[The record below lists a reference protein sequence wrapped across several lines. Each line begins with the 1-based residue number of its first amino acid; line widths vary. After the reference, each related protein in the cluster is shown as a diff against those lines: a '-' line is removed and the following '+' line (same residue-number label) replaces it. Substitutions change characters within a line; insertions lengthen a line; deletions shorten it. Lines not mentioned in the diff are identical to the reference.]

1 MKTLLIGLA
10 SLVPSSRQMSAEMHQ
25 QLDFIDLHLF
35 EAVHGRRLAD
45 DEGTL
50 FSTPKVDVVKSK
62 KKTTPVSNSIF
73 NGKVEV
79 ACGPKAV
86 YRTTLMVVSALI

>member
-1 MKTLLIGLA
+1 
-10 SLVPSSRQMSAEMHQ
+10 MSADMHQ

-62 KKTTPVSNSIF
+62 KKTTPVSNSIQYIKQT
-73 NGKVEV
+73 NSSVPHDVDGD
-79 ACGPKAV
+79 AC
-86 YRTTLMVVSALI
+86 I

>member
-50 FSTPKVDVVKSK
+50 FSTTKVDVVKSK
-62 KKTTPVSNSIF
+62 KKTTPVSNSISTEKLKLPAGQKQCTAPRWCRLAF
-73 NGKVEV
+73 D
-79 ACGPKAV
+79 
-86 YRTTLMVVSALI
+86 